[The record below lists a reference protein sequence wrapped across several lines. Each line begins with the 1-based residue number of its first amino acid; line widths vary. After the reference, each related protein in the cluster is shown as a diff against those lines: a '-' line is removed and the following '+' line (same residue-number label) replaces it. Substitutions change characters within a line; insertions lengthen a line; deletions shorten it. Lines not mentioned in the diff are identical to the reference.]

1 MVCELT
7 RVEAKAGGGKEGVG
21 RGGEMMNG
29 NFDWRCFYV
38 DDFSPYLLKLYLI

>member
-7 RVEAKAGGGKEGVG
+7 RVEAKAGGGKEG
-21 RGGEMMNG
+21 GEMMND